1 MLRAMQSAAT
11 GMSAQEKCISVIA
24 NNLANV
30 NTPAFKSQSATFE
43 DLFYETFFLKE
54 SNEEDPA
61 PLQIGHGTRLS
72 ATPRNFAQGELEE
85 TGAPLD
91 IMILGDGFFKV
102 LMPDGNY
109 AYTRD
114 GSFKLTG
121 EGKIVTSQGF
131 SLEPEIFI
139 PEEATNIIVSPE
151 GLVSVIIPDEVE
163 PEEIGEILPVKFLN
177 PQGLEAIGSNLYKP
191 TQNSGDSIESL
202 PGIDGIGLLS
212 QGYLERSNV
221 RVVDE
226 MVRMIL
232 AQRAYEINSKVIS
245 TADRMFAMANSIV
258 R

>member
-1 MLRAMQSAAT
+1 MLRAMYSAAT

-30 NTPAFKSQSATFE
+30 NTPAYKSQTATFE

-54 SNEEDPA
+54 NSEEDPA

-91 IMILGDGFFKV
+91 IMIVGNGFFKV
-102 LMPDGNY
+102 IMPDGSY

-121 EGKIVTSQGF
+121 DGRIATSQGF
-131 SLEPEIFI
+131 PLEPEIAI
-139 PEEATNIIVSPE
+139 PEDATNIIISPE
-151 GLVSVIIPDEVE
+151 GLVSVVISDEVE
-163 PEEIGEILPVKFLN
+163 PNEIGEILPVKFLN
-177 PQGLEAIGSNLYKP
+177 PQGLEAIGDNLYKP
-191 TQNSGDSIESL
+191 TQNSGDFIEGL

-221 RVVDE
+221 SVVDE

-245 TADRMFAMANSIV
+245 TADQMFAMATSIV

>member
-43 DLFYETFFLKE
+43 DLFYETFFVKE
-54 SNEEDPA
+54 DVEQDPA
-61 PLQIGHGTRLS
+61 PLQIGHGTKLS
-72 ATPRNFAQGELEE
+72 ATPRNFSQGELEE

-102 LMPDGNY
+102 VMPDGSY

-114 GSFKLTG
+114 GSFKLSG
-121 EGKIVTSQGF
+121 EGRIITSQGF
-131 SLEPEIFI
+131 PLEPEIFI
-139 PEEATNIIVSPE
+139 PEDATNIIISPE
-151 GLVSVIIPDEVE
+151 GLVSAVIPDEVE
-163 PEEIGEILPVKFLN
+163 PDEIGEILPAKFLN

-191 TQNSGDSIESL
+191 TQNSGDPYDGV

-221 RVVDE
+221 SVVDQ
-226 MVRMIL
+226 MVNMIL
-232 AQRAYEINSKVIS
+232 AQRAYEINSKVIT
-245 TADRMFAMANSIV
+245 TADRMLALANAIV